1 VSGSGRRQSQ
11 FPRSRIGASAENK
24 TCEKP
29 PLPAARA
36 PEIRRAVSRG
46 ALVSGGEPRPVSV
59 LLVDSPDETRKRL
72 RAALERVAG
81 LSIIGEAHS
90 HASGMR
96 MFFERRPDVV
106 VVGVCL
112 DDSSGFDVL
121 VSVRQADSRCPLLLL
136 GEAQDNFVEYVGRL
150 YGANEVC
157 YRDANFY
164 QIRAALE
171 RLISQRRQ
179 PAQVG

>member
-1 VSGSGRRQSQ
+1 VSGSGPRRPRL
-11 FPRSRIGASAENK
+11 PRSRIGASAENK

-29 PLPAARA
+29 PLP
-36 PEIRRAVSRG
+36 EAVDGG
-46 ALVSGGEPRPVSV
+46 ALVKDAEPQPVSV

-90 HASGMR
+90 HSSGMR

-112 DDSSGFDVL
+112 NDSSGFDVL

-157 YRDANFY
+157 YRDTHFF
-164 QIRAALE
+164 QLRAALE
-171 RLISQRRQ
+171 RLLNQRSQ
-179 PAQVG
+179 PAQVR